1 MSSVSRAR
9 RGAISRDG
17 PSASAASSSRRL
29 VSDFEPGSD
38 TVAADRPV
46 RARRRP
52 GLHGPSLPHPR
63 ASEEVGNVGS
73 MCGRYVSVQADADL
87 TDEFDAV
94 DATNGEWPEPDWN
107 VAPTKPVRIVVN
119 RPLRD
124 ADGKAA
130 PRPPRGSCGSRRGA

>member
-1 MSSVSRAR
+1 
-9 RGAISRDG
+9 
-17 PSASAASSSRRL
+17 
-29 VSDFEPGSD
+29 
-38 TVAADRPV
+38 
-46 RARRRP
+46 
-52 GLHGPSLPHPR
+52 
-63 ASEEVGNVGS
+63 

-124 ADGKAA
+124 ADGNAGADPHAPAA
-130 PRPPRGSCGSRRGA
+130 GRVRGG